1 MNSTASAVGQRAPK
15 RWAVVFGLILY
26 CAACWAVVAVVADS
40 VYQFAAPQQASASAD
55 GVTGTNR
62 TAR

>member
-1 MNSTASAVGQRAPK
+1 MASAVEHRAPK

-26 CAACWAVVAVVADS
+26 CTACWAVVALVAES
-40 VYQFAAPQQASASAD
+40 VYQFAAPHEASAD
-55 GVTGTNR
+55 AEGMTGANR